1 MQKMGQTKTTCALIK
16 AEVDRH
22 EHIIKYPGNID
33 CCAATNYYC
42 LLSKDQPNDVSDSP
56 IR

>member
-33 CCAATNYYC
+33 CCAATNNYC